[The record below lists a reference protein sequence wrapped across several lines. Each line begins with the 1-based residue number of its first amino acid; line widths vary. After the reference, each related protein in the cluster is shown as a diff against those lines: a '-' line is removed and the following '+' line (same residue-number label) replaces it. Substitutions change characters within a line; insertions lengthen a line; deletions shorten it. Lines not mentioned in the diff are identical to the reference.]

1 MLSELDWIENER
13 RICGMNKMHLRSNFE
28 PGTTRWAVRRTQW
41 KSMGMAD
48 EDMEK
53 PKIGVIN
60 TSNKLSSC
68 FIHVDKISQAVQ
80 DAIKAAGGVPFEI
93 RTVASSDFVTS
104 AGKKARYLMPTRDL
118 IVNEVECMMEGAVLD
133 GMVCLSSCD
142 KTAPAHMMA
151 AARLDIP
158 TILLDCGYQLGGQCM
173 AGEFVDIDDVYE
185 AIGAVACGKKTLA
198 ELIDMTNHA
207 ITTPGVCAG
216 LGTANSMQIVSEA
229 IGMALPGNAPILAD
243 SARLYQYCQQVGSR
257 IVDMVKENLNP
268 RKIITKESI
277 ENAIM
282 VVLAIGGSVNTVRHL
297 SAIATEAE
305 IDMDVVKTYE
315 KFADKVHLLTAVR
328 PNGPYRTE
336 DLEAAGGCRAVMK
349 RLEGI
354 LHLDAMT
361 VSGKAVGENIQD
373 AVILRDEVIRPMN
386 EPQSQKPGVGILR
399 GNLCPNGAIVK
410 LSAVPNDIDSFTG
423 KAKIFDGED
432 EAIAGLGD
440 GTIQP
445 GDVIVLRNMGPKGGP
460 GTVFACS
467 FVAAL
472 NGAEL
477 GDKVAVVT
485 DGELSGLNRGIIIGQ
500 VMPEAARGGPLAVI
514 KNGETIHLDFVNRKM
529 DVDITE
535 EEMKKR
541 LMEWQPA
548 KKNLAPGYLA
558 QYFELVQPIEQGAV
572 LGYRS
577 FRDKEGR

>member
-1 MLSELDWIENER
+1 MR
-13 RICGMNKMHLRSNFE
+13 RIIMDLRSNFE

-41 KSMGMAD
+41 KSMGISE

-53 PKIGVIN
+53 PKIAVIN

-68 FIHVDKISQAVQ
+68 FAHVDKISQAVQ
-80 DAIKAAGGVPFEI
+80 NAIKAHGGVPFEV

-118 IVNEVECMMEGAVLD
+118 IVNEVECMVEGAVLD
-133 GMVCLSSCD
+133 GIVFLSSCD
-142 KTAPAHMMA
+142 KTTPAHCMA
-151 AARLDIP
+151 AARLNVPSIVL
-158 TILLDCGYQLGGQCM
+158 TCGYQLGGQCM

-185 AIGAVACGKKTLA
+185 AIGAVACGSKTFE
-198 ELIDMTNHA
+198 ELVDMTNHA

-216 LGTANSMQIVSEA
+216 LGTANSMHIVAEGL
-229 IGMALPGNAPILAD
+229 GMALPGNAPILAD
-243 SARLYQYCQQVGSR
+243 SAKLYRYCELVGKR
-257 IVDMVKENLNP
+257 IVEMVANDEKP
-268 RKIITKESI
+268 RNIITKEAI

-315 KFADKVHLLTAVR
+315 KFADTIHLLTAVR

-349 RLEGI
+349 RLEKY
-354 LHLDAMT
+354 LHLDVMT
-361 VSGKAVGENIQD
+361 VSGKTVGENIKD
-373 AVILRDEVIRPMN
+373 AKVLRDEVIKPM
-386 EPQSQKPGVGILR
+386 EDPQSYRPGVGILR

-410 LSAVPNDIDSFTG
+410 LSAVPNELPSFEG
-423 KAKIFDGED
+423 KAVIFDGED
-432 EAIAGLGD
+432 EAIKVGLGQ
-440 GTIQP
+440 GKIKP

-472 NGAEL
+472 NGANL
-477 GDKVAVVT
+477 ASQVAVVT
-485 DGELSGLNRGIIIGQ
+485 DGELSGLNRGIIVGQ
-500 VMPEAARGGPLAVI
+500 VMPEAAMGGPLAVI
-514 KNGETIHLDFVNRKM
+514 REGETIKLDFVNRTM
-529 DVDITE
+529 NVDIPQE
-535 EEMKKR
+535 ELDKR
-541 LMEWQPA
+541 VAEWKPLDRE
-548 KKNLAPGYLA
+548 LAPGYLA
-558 QYFELVQPIEQGAV
+558 QYHELVQPIEQGAV

-577 FRDKEGR
+577 FRDKK